1 MTALLIASVVLGLW
15 LVIAIRSNAPV
26 DFYVYYMAGS
36 LARHGHS
43 FYAVSQSFWNYTA
56 SSLGIAHFTWP
67 YRYPPYTAALAGTLT
82 HLGSHWAM
90 VAWVVANAVALL
102 GGAVLLGLALG
113 DRWGVTL
120 ALVALVCFGPVYHT
134 LYDGQVN
141 GLVFLALATAFWGLA
156 RGRDV
161 PAGAGIAVAAALKLT
176 PIALIGY
183 LAWRRRWR
191 ALVVAIAALGV
202 LTVATFPIT
211 GFKLYAQYADRAYA
225 LTDPQHINPS
235 GANQSGT
242 GVFARLLLPSSSKA
256 TSGEV
261 PERVRILAT
270 AFTAVLM
277 ASTAVVAWPRRRRRP
292 HAGPGRDDPSFAP
305 GDAGGRRPASFE
317 ELLGFGMVIAATL
330 VIGPFTWYHQFT
342 WLLILLVTI
351 ADRLLMQRRWW
362 LLAFLGLLI
371 VGVDANEILWAVLRR
386 FAISSG
392 LYRGLSL
399 PFATAIVAWAVAT
412 AMILAERR
420 RRGLGGAL
428 ADGGR
433 ESTPDSRTQRSSLS
447 A

>member
-1 MTALLIASVVLGLW
+1 MTALLIASIVLGLW
-15 LVIAIRSNAPV
+15 LLIAIRSNSPV

-36 LARHGHS
+36 LARHGHN
-43 FYAVSQSFWNYTA
+43 FYAVSQSVWDYTA
-56 SSLGIAHFTWP
+56 RSLGIAHFTWP

-82 HLGSHWAM
+82 HLGPHWAM

-102 GGAVLLGLALG
+102 GGAVLLGLALR
-113 DRWGVTL
+113 DRWGVPL
-120 ALVALVCFGPVYHT
+120 ALAALVCFGPVYHT

-141 GLVFLALATAFWGLA
+141 GLVFLALAIAFWGLA
-156 RGRDV
+156 RGRDL
-161 PAGAGIAVAAALKLT
+161 PAGAGVAVAAALKLT

-211 GFKLYAQYADRAYA
+211 GFTLYAQYADRAYA
-225 LTDPQHINPS
+225 LTDPQHVNPS

-242 GVFARLLLPSSSKA
+242 GAFARLLLPSSSKA

-261 PERVRILAT
+261 PEKVRLLAT
-270 AFTAVLM
+270 AFTAVLIG
-277 ASTAVVAWPRRRRRP
+277 STAVVAWPRRRRRTQAEP
-292 HAGPGRDDPSFAP
+292 TSDDHSPTRDDHSPML
-305 GDAGGRRPASFE
+305 GDTRGRGPASFE

-351 ADRLLMQRRWW
+351 ADRLLMRRRWW
-362 LLAFLGLLI
+362 LLAFLGLLV
-371 VGVDANEILWAVLRR
+371 VGVDANEIFWTVLRH

-392 LYRGLSL
+392 LYRALSL
-399 PFATAIVAWAVAT
+399 PFATAVITWAVAT
-412 AMILAERR
+412 VMILVDRR
-420 RRGLGGAL
+420 RRGL
-428 ADGGR
+428 DGGTR
-433 ESTPDSRTQRSSLS
+433 RP